1 MGLFCLQISDDDERI
16 ALLDSPSTKTVVKN
30 VFRHVTDVLQRE
42 ITHSTAIVP
51 ELFVQI
57 VFGLYGVDC

>member
-1 MGLFCLQISDDDERI
+1 MDLFCLQISDDDERI
-16 ALLDSPSTKTVVKN
+16 ALLDSPSTKVVNN
-30 VFRHVTDVLQRE
+30 VIRHVTDVLQRE
-42 ITHSTAIVP
+42 TRHSTAIVP